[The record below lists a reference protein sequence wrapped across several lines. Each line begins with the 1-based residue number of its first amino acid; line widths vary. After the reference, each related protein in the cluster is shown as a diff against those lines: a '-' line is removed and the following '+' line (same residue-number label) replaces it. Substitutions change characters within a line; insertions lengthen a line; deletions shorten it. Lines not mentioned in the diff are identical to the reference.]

1 MISSHSQRT
10 AFIPG
15 ILKTETL
22 RRVNKA
28 LSINSLGFSIL
39 DRWMLSDPDE
49 LRELEAHNDIF
60 LLMLIRNQQQKEQK
74 VLDSPK
80 ARKQMA
86 EGLTAHEILSLNGV
100 ETTLQSA
107 IAESGAIMR

>member
-1 MISSHSQRT
+1 MISSQSIPK

-22 RRVNKA
+22 MRINKTP
-28 LSINSLGFSIL
+28 SINNLGFSIL
-39 DRWMLSDPDE
+39 DRWMLSDPDK

-60 LLMLIRNQQQKEQK
+60 LLMLIRNQQKKEQM
-74 VLDSPK
+74 VLDSPL
-80 ARKQMA
+80 AQKQMA

-100 ETTLQSA
+100 EMTLESA
-107 IAESGAIMR
+107 IAESGAIM